1 MKSLLALICFLLI
14 SSFNIEQSN
23 AQGACPGPTCR
34 SASAAAAGNASAAAA
49 AQAAVKAA
57 DEKKKAQRD
66 AAKAAEAVKSTAPN
80 MSTPASKNMSQPST
94 MDTVNSVK
102 LGDQNSTQNRRPEIE
117 DIKNAKSPQQK
128 RALAQEMKKWERE
141 HATKE
146 PQESGVV
153 RVINDQLRPS
163 VSKDYTQPSCQSKDC
178 SKLFIKSRTVGP
190 PRG

>member
-117 DIKNAKSPQQK
+117 DIKNAKSPERK
-128 RALAQEMKKWERE
+128 REMARAKNKWDKDHAPPPEPTDLGTDLIRAAKDKLRENAQRDYIERCKVE
-141 HATKE
+141 KCA
-146 PQESGVV
+146 
-153 RVINDQLRPS
+153 
-163 VSKDYTQPSCQSKDC
+163 
-178 SKLFIKSRTVGP
+178 P
-190 PRG
+190 PKTASTGTRG